1 MVMEKAQNDD
11 SAYLF
16 WVLFQQAHLAM
27 SKVREKELK
36 SLGITPNQ
44 ATLIS
49 IVKELGKDCTP
60 TEISKRLIRESHTVT
75 ELINRVVK
83 MGFVRKEK
91 NSIRKNGVMV
101 VLTPMGENVYEQ
113 ITKLPVLRRLIS
125 VLPPKQRKYVESF
138 SRVLRDNA
146 LNELVDIK
154 NWWIPPKFTDPSYDT
169 Y

>member
-1 MVMEKAQNDD
+1 MKDALNDD
-11 SAYLF
+11 AAYLF
-16 WVLFQQAHLAM
+16 WILFQQAHLAM
-27 SKVREKELK
+27 SKVRERELR

-49 IVKELGKDCTP
+49 IVKQLEGDCTP

-83 MGFVRKEK
+83 MGLIRKEK
-91 NSIRKNGVMV
+91 DSKRKNGVKV
-101 VLTPMGENVYEQ
+101 VLTSKGEKVYEQ
-113 ITKLPVLRRLIS
+113 ITKLCILRRLIS
-125 VLPPKQRKYVESF
+125 VLPPKQLKYAESF
-138 SRVLRDNA
+138 FRILRDNA

-154 NWWIPPKFTDPSYDT
+154 NWWIPPQFTDPPYVA